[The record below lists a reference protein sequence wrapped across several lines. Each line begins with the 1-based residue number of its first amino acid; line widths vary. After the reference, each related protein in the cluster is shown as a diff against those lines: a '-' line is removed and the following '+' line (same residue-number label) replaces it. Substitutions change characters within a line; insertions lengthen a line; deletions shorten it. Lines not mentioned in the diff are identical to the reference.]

1 MDKSDMMDV
10 LEAIRMFE
18 EDVEVTTGGAVNIT
32 EDGKVQRTGTKE
44 IIKMA
49 IMTPKAQTGNTVGSF
64 TGMAFNFQ
72 KEGYLDLTRFRKL
85 HINEKIKIKNK
96 EFKVVNAEE
105 NYGIFQRMELSK
117 DGQSK

>member
-1 MDKSDMMDV
+1 MDKSDMMDA

-18 EDVEVTTGGAVNIT
+18 EDVEIETGGPVVVS
-32 EDGKVQRTGTKE
+32 EDGKIQKTGTKE
-44 IIKMA
+44 TIKMA
-49 IMTPKAQTGNTVGSF
+49 IMTPKAQTGNASGSF

-85 HINEKIKIKNK
+85 HINEKIKIKNI
-96 EFKVVNAEE
+96 EFKVVNTEE